1 MSGVALFLYGA
12 GVTIVV
18 AAAVGV
24 LVYAAVLDGRYER
37 EMRERMRSGRPDD
50 RYDSSR
56 ELVRS

>member
-1 MSGVALFLYGA
+1 MSGVALFLFGA

-24 LVYAAVLDGRYER
+24 LAYAAVLDGRYER